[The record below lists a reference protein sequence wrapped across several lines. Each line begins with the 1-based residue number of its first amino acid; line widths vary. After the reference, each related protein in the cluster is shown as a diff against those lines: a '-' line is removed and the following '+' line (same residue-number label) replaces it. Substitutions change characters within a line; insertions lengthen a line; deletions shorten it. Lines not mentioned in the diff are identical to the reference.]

1 MRSRSPGG
9 PAFFIPIPNG
19 AGSGAGVGQP
29 RVASVPNQP
38 ALMAGPV
45 NANGAVD
52 APQGRGQPP
61 SLEDIYTTTWHE
73 PNLLAVGQ
81 GQPQAQPLFPGKPTG
96 YGKGQGPAARA
107 IAAHPA
113 NELQPTGPDGSVLP
127 AVLDDGPAPATPM
140 TLPYAMEGEDSDDEM
155 SSDGEVPLADC
166 TMGTDGLVHIDLT
179 MEDNRAV
186 ITNQNLFQQVTV
198 GIPAEQVQNLC
209 ETAAREGQ
217 NSVMNEAQRA
227 VS

>member
-1 MRSRSPGG
+1 MPGVEGSLGCSTDSSVPHAFTIKEEETPLGPVRNRKAISRASSGQRSADSEQPRASAAASPYEGQAQRPLMRSRSPGG

-19 AGSGAGVGQP
+19 AGPGAGVGQP

-127 AVLDDGPAPATPM
+127 AVLDDGPR
-140 TLPYAMEGEDSDDEM
+140 
-155 SSDGEVPLADC
+155 PL
-166 TMGTDGLVHIDLT
+166 
-179 MEDNRAV
+179 R
-186 ITNQNLFQQVTV
+186 
-198 GIPAEQVQNLC
+198 P
-209 ETAAREGQ
+209 
-217 NSVMNEAQRA
+217 
-227 VS
+227 